1 MNASLRARRAIAL
14 TGALTLGLLMF
25 GARPAAAAV
34 TCSFNAMTG
43 TVTVATSLP
52 GDNAVVSVGTGGNA
66 GKILANGM
74 DCTGTVNT
82 TNVILWDDNSVGA
95 TTFTID
101 LSGGPFSPGATDEAG
116 TTDEIEFDLSSDSGV
131 LGNDTVVILGTSGID
146 VVIAGDGPGPGFAF
160 AQDSANLN
168 NDDDADVSIFS
179 DNFRMSGGVGDDIL
193 SANGGSGTGAAF
205 DPPAVIQGQDGNDDL
220 YGGDGADNIGGAGV
234 AESGADLITG
244 GAGNDTMVG
253 GNPSSDP
260 LISGGFGGGADTI
273 FYLRETGAADGVD
286 GLNLPEVGAGP
297 DTDVGDTFNN
307 TDSVNEFEHA
317 VGSALGDFQIDGNDQ
332 ANLISG
338 EGGADDNL
346 GGDLGNDLVSGGDGN
361 DTTLGGAGGDDL
373 MFGGAGDDVDVM
385 GGDGNDVIEGNDGND
400 NLQGGNGADDVFP
413 GLGTDT
419 ANGGAGGSDTVDYRD
434 IPGPINGNLE
444 TGTVTGASTDTIG
457 AFEGLN
463 GTSAGD
469 TLSGG
474 GSVTSAGAVV
484 KGKQGNDSVTG
495 TNGEDLLLGG
505 RGNDVVNGLGADDIV
520 RGNDGGD
527 TLQGQ
532 ADEDLVAGG
541 GGADSLR
548 GGSSDDT
555 LRGQGSNDD
564 LTGGGGDDVLNGGTG
579 IDTCSGGAGSDV
591 ERACEL

>member
-1 MNASLRARRAIAL
+1 MNARTRARRGIAL

-25 GARPAAAAV
+25 GVRPAAAAV
-34 TCSFNAMTG
+34 TCSFNAMTS
-43 TVTVATSLP
+43 TVTVTTGAPL
-52 GDNAVVSVGTGGNA
+52 DNAVVSVGTGGNA

-82 TNVILWDDNSVGA
+82 TNVIFWDDNAAGI

-101 LSGGPFSPGATDEAG
+101 LSGGPFAPGATDEPG
-116 TTDEIEFDLSSDSGV
+116 TTDEIEFDLSSDTGV
-131 LGNDTVVILGTSGID
+131 FGNDSIVILGTSGNDTI
-146 VVIAGDGPGPGFAF
+146 IAGDNPMGVPFTFAE
-160 AQDSANLN
+160 DGANLN
-168 NDDDADVSIFS
+168 NDEDADVSIFS
-179 DNFRMSGGVGDDIL
+179 NNFRVSGGLGDDIL

-253 GNPSSDP
+253 GNPTSDP

-273 FYLRETGAADGVD
+273 FYLRETGVADGVD
-286 GLNLPEVGAGP
+286 ELNLPEVGAGP
-297 DTDVGDTFNN
+297 DTTVGDTFNN

-317 VGSALGDFQIDGNDQ
+317 VGSALGDFAIDGNDQ

-385 GGDGNDVIEGNDGND
+385 GGDGNDVVEGNDGND

-419 ANGGAGGSDTVDYRD
+419 ANGGAGGSDTVDYGD

-463 GTSAGD
+463 GTPAGD

-474 GSVTSAGAVV
+474 GTVTTAGAVI
-484 KGKQGNDSVTG
+484 KGKQGNDNVVG

-505 RGNDVVNGLGADDIV
+505 QGDDVVNGLGAEDIV

-532 ADEDLVAGG
+532 ADDV
-541 GGADSLR
+541 
-548 GGSSDDT
+548 

-564 LTGGGGDDVLNGGTG
+564 LNGGGGDDVLNGGTG
-579 IDTCSGGAGSDV
+579 TDSCTGGAGVDALRS
-591 ERACEL
+591 CEL